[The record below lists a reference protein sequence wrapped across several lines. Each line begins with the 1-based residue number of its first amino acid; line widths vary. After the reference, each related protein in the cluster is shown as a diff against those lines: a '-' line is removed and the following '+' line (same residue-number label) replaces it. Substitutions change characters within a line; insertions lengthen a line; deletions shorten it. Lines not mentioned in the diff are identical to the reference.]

1 MEGSGGE
8 KRWGFFGVMTV
19 ISALFMAGDAYGSG
33 AKAIFYDE
41 GDVSVRAEAPRKLQK
56 KRASHKREQHGSSSS
71 QSYLGISYWI
81 DLMDHHGKFV
91 RTTASRIF
99 RSGDRIKLNLRSNR
113 NGYLYVIGVGSTG
126 TSRVL
131 FPDSEEVANGIKAK
145 VTYAV
150 PFDNNLK
157 FDDSPGEERLLV
169 LLSQRPIRQL
179 GRGGKVPMRETQ
191 QLVASA
197 HVPGAKDLVLE
208 EEVPETGAE
217 PATYAVIPVSALG
230 DKGTLTLQIKLKHR

>member
-1 MEGSGGE
+1 MEVSGVE
-8 KRWGFFGVMTV
+8 KRWGLCLVMTM
-19 ISALFMAGDAYGSG
+19 ICALFMDGNAYGSG
-33 AKAIFYDE
+33 AKAIFFDE
-41 GDVSVRAEAPRKLQK
+41 GDVSVRAEAPRKSQK
-56 KRASHKREQHGSSSS
+56 KRASHKQEQHVSSS

-81 DLMDHHGKFV
+81 DLMDHQGKFV

-150 PFDNNLK
+150 PFESNLK
-157 FDDSPGEERLLV
+157 FDDSPGEEKLLI
-169 LLSQRPIRQL
+169 LLSQRPIPQFAR
-179 GRGGKVPMRETQ
+179 RGEVPTQETK

-208 EEVPETGAE
+208 EEVPETGVE

-230 DKGTLTLQIKLKHR
+230 GKGTLTLQIKLKHR

>member
-1 MEGSGGE
+1 MEVSGVE
-8 KRWGFFGVMTV
+8 KRWGLFLVMTV
-19 ISALFMAGDAYGSG
+19 TCALFLGGNAYGSG
-33 AKAIFYDE
+33 AKAIFFDE
-41 GDVSVRAEAPRKLQK
+41 GDVSVRAEAPGKVQK
-56 KRASHKREQHGSSSS
+56 KLASHKQRRRSSSSS

-81 DLMDHHGKFV
+81 DLMDHQGKFV
-91 RTTASRIF
+91 RTTASRVF

-131 FPDSEEVANGIKAK
+131 FPDSDEVANGIKAK

-150 PFDNNLK
+150 PFDSNLK
-157 FDDSPGEERLLV
+157 FDDSPGEERLLI
-169 LLSQRPIRQL
+169 LLSQRPIAQL
-179 GRGGKVPMRETQ
+179 ARRGEVPTWETK

-208 EEVPETGAE
+208 EEVPETGVE

-230 DKGTLTLQIKLKHR
+230 EKGTLTLQIKLKHR

>member
-1 MEGSGGE
+1 MEVSGVE
-8 KRWGFFGVMTV
+8 KRWGLFLVMTV
-19 ISALFMAGDAYGSG
+19 VCALFMDGDAYGSG
-33 AKAIFYDE
+33 AKAIFPLLLRL
-41 GDVSVRAEAPRKLQK
+41 SVRAEAPRKSKK
-56 KRASHKREQHGSSSS
+56 KRASHKQERHGSSS

-81 DLMDHHGKFV
+81 DLMDHQGKLV

-150 PFDNNLK
+150 PFDSNLK
-157 FDDSPGEERLLV
+157 FDDSPGEEKLLI
-169 LLSQRPIRQL
+169 LLSQSPIPQL
-179 GRGGKVPMRETQ
+179 ARRGEVPTWETK

-208 EEVPETGAE
+208 EEVPETGVE

-230 DKGTLTLQIKLKHR
+230 EKGTLTLQIKLKHR